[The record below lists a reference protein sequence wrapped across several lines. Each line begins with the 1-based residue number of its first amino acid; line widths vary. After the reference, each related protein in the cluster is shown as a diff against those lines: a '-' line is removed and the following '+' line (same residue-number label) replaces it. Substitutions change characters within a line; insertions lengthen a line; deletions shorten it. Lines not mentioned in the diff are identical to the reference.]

1 MKYFD
6 ENIKFFMGVLAW
18 IISLDWDKLEI
29 FRNTLE
35 FSFLWIFLGI
45 SLKV

>member
-6 ENIKFFMGVLAW
+6 KNYKFFMGVLAW

-29 FRNTLE
+29 FLNTLE
-35 FSFLWIFLGI
+35 
-45 SLKV
+45 